1 MKIVKNENLNSGSSL
16 VRKDSFSDL
25 FKEMDS
31 FFGDFERSWGLLP
44 GKLFD
49 NNFAVDVSEND
60 KRILI
65 KAELPG
71 LLEKD
76 ISVLLEDGVLHINA
90 EKYEE
95 REDEG
100 REYYRKEIRSGS
112 YSRSFQLPDAIDA
125 DAVSA
130 SFKDGILTVEVPKTE
145 EKIIKKE
152 ITVNKK

>member
-1 MKIVKNENLNSGSSL
+1 MKIVKKENLNSSGSL
-16 VRKDSFSDL
+16 AKRDSFSDL

-44 GKLFD
+44 GKLFN

-71 LLEKD
+71 LHEKD
-76 ISVLLEDGVLHINA
+76 ISVLYEDGVLHINA
-90 EKYEE
+90 QKHEE
-95 REDEG
+95 QENEG
-100 REYYRKEIRSGS
+100 NEYYRKEIRSGL

-130 SFKDGILTVEVPKTE
+130 SFKDGVLTVEVPKVE